1 MLPALKRL
9 RIRYDHQVARIVG
22 IKDVAQHAGVSVG
35 TVSNAIN
42 RPNLVAPQTRD
53 RVQAAI
59 ERLGYVRSEAARSLR
74 AGQSRIIGQLVLDM
88 ANPFFAEVA
97 LGAARAAGA
106 AGLRVMLCNSAN
118 DPAEEAAYLS
128 LFAEQRVRGV
138 LLTPADPTGADL
150 AVLRR
155 HEIPFVLVDRVTSE
169 GCSVSVDDVAGGRMA
184 GAHLAETGHKLV
196 AYVSGPMSLPQCRD
210 RRAGALGSLTAHGL
224 SEDALVH
231 IEAERM
237 DVASGRD
244 AGRRLLKLSRV
255 PTAVFCAND
264 LLALGV
270 LQALYAAGVSVPG
283 EMAIVGYDDIEF
295 AGAAAVPLTSVRQP
309 SAEMGQIAAELLVEE
324 VTADTGRH
332 RHRRVVLEPELIVRE
347 STRRDAVSAAEPVTR
362 AAARAGRA
370 DGAGGRRPK
379 RAAPRPPSG
388 QRT

>member
-1 MLPALKRL
+1 
-9 RIRYDHQVARIVG
+9 VARIVG

-42 RPNLVAPQTRD
+42 RPDLVAPETRE

-59 ERLGYVRSEAARSLR
+59 DRLGYVRSEAARSLR

-97 LGAARAAGA
+97 AGAARGAGA
-106 AGLRVMLCNSAN
+106 AGLKVMLCNSAN

-138 LLTPADPTGADL
+138 LLTPADATGANL

-184 GAHLAETGHKLV
+184 GAHLAATGHRLV
-196 AYVSGPMSLPQCRD
+196 AYVSGPMSFAQCRD
-210 RRAGALGSLTAHGL
+210 RRAGALAALTASGL
-224 SEDALVH
+224 PEDALVH
-231 IEAERM
+231 IEADRM
-237 DVASGRD
+237 DVASGLD

-324 VTADTGRH
+324 VTADAGQH
-332 RHRRVVLEPELIVRE
+332 RHRRVVLEPELVVRE
-347 STRRDAVSAAEPVTR
+347 STRRDAAALAEPVTR
-362 AAARAGRA
+362 PAARAGQAGGA
-370 DGAGGRRPK
+370 DGRRP
-379 RAAPRPPSG
+379 RRGAPRPPSG